1 MDVAKASSTQ
11 QPASAEALGVSK
23 LQPQFSQPSFSKK
36 REKNQ
41 RGKTHSRT
49 KSNFAG
55 NPIKKGDVSKST
67 NTFQPNPSTS
77 FTKHP
82 VFRIIKADAEDGKTE
97 TVKTVVNFDTVS
109 IKHVVQSLHQPDA
122 SLKEKLDNWNNVI
135 NDVIVIKKS
144 IVEKTKTGNKDS
156 VFDYIKKVF
165 FDNDKVLT
173 INNPQNYF
181 EGNQLQYKRE
191 MTYREVVDM
200 NSKQFDLLFSYVV
213 KHSWDVNFWFAM
225 LPKFEIRLTELED
238 CLTVETVNNLIAVYT
253 EINRCK
259 IAEFPTDIK
268 RSDEIWSMTDQFCK
282 AIPEKFTYD
291 AERGLFRINNEI
303 NTIVRLF
310 VGDCETYAG
319 VHVNDVRI
327 HMPLVFTITNKH
339 GELIEVNPHN
349 CFDPPSALMLLF
361 KLFEEDRFAY
371 EFVMKICLHNFINDT
386 VVNELK
392 LKRKTMFSDPDTDID
407 FINKICYSI
416 VTRSG
421 IKSNDQ
427 LDKKLQAVMSKF
439 SMLFNVVDKI
449 YPENYLIDNYQD
461 ILKESPSY
469 AENDIRFIVNKQID
483 PRVTVAMNVLQE
495 LYYGDLIRV
504 LPIVSNTTYNAVD
517 QVVNK
522 MIKFLTTRKDFIV
535 VCEEIKE
542 LLLWYVEKDFYEI
555 HNSHGYV
562 NLAILKEILSAG
574 EKDAI
579 GELKLWHK
587 KMKNKLHQKV
597 LKMFE
602 SFEIV

>member
-1 MDVAKASSTQ
+1 MDVAKASSNQ
-11 QPASAEALGVSK
+11 QPQSV
-23 LQPQFSQPSFSKK
+23 QPSFNK
-36 REKNQ
+36 RRDKNQ
-41 RGKTHSRT
+41 RVKSRRDKSHSRA
-49 KSNFAG
+49 KSNSDQL
-55 NPIKKGDVSKST
+55 I
-67 NTFQPNPSTS
+67 QPNQTTS
-77 FTKHP
+77 FAKHP
-82 VFRIIKADAEDGKTE
+82 IFRIIKADDDDDETE
-97 TVKTVVNFDTVS
+97 IVKTVVNFDTVS

-144 IVEKTKTGNKDS
+144 IVEKIKTGNKDS

-165 FDNDKVLT
+165 FDNNKELT

-181 EGNQLQYKRE
+181 EGNQLKYKRE

-253 EINRCK
+253 EINKCK
-259 IAEFPTDIK
+259 ITEYTTDVK
-268 RSDEIWSMTDQFCK
+268 RSDEIWSLTDQFCK

-291 AERGLFRINNEI
+291 AERELFRINNEI
-303 NTIVRLF
+303 NMIVRLF
-310 VGDCETYAG
+310 VGECESYAG
-319 VHVNDVRI
+319 AHVNDVRI
-327 HMPLVFTITNKH
+327 HMPLVFSIKNKH
-339 GELIEVNPHN
+339 GEMIEVNSQN
-349 CFDPPSALMLLF
+349 CIDPYSALTLEF

-371 EFVMKICLHNFINDT
+371 EYVIKICHHNFINDIVT
-386 VVNELK
+386 NELK
-392 LKRKTMFSDPDTDID
+392 IKRKTMFSDLDSDVD
-407 FINKICYSI
+407 LINKICHSI

-427 LDKKLQAVMSKF
+427 LDKKLQTVMSKF
-439 SMLFNVVDKI
+439 SILFNVVDKI

-461 ILKESPSY
+461 ILKESPSF
-469 AENDIRFIVNKQID
+469 AENDVRFIVNKQID
-483 PRVTVAMNVLQE
+483 PRVTVAINVLQE
-495 LYYGDLIRV
+495 LHYGDLIRI
-504 LPIVSNTTYNAVD
+504 LPIISNTTYNAVD

-522 MIKFLTTRKDFIV
+522 MIKFLTVRKDFII
-535 VCEEIKE
+535 VCYEIKE
-542 LLLWYVEKDFYEI
+542 LLMWYVEKDFYEI

-562 NLAILKEILSAG
+562 NLTILKEILSSG

-587 KMKNKLHQKV
+587 NMKNKLHQKV
-597 LKMFE
+597 LKLLE
-602 SFEIV
+602 SFEIA